1 MATVTINGLDFDLD
15 TLSDDA
21 NAQLGMMQV
30 VDVEIR
36 RLEAQLAIHRTAR
49 NAYSKALIEAV
60 PLLALGDRE
69 TIELN

>member
-1 MATVTINGLDFDLD
+1 MATVNINGLKFDLD
-15 TLSDDA
+15 TLSEDA
-21 NAQLGMMQV
+21 KAQLGMMKV

>member
-1 MATVTINGLDFDLD
+1 
-15 TLSDDA
+15 
-21 NAQLGMMQV
+21 MMQV

-49 NAYSKALIEAV
+49 IAYSKALIEAV

-69 TIELN
+69 TIEFN